1 MDEALDILRKMH
13 YLEGCKNIERQYLSL
28 VNKEDKNHWALNFR
42 NYLTEFESS
51 RADFTK
57 PKLVEYLQMI
67 FDEKCN
73 EPLAVL
79 NKTYM
84 YLLGCI
90 SKYLLIIATYYT
102 HLPDA
107 VLKEVPDLDIVKEA
121 SNELLIYSK
130 NIDDLNQAI
139 IEVCPYFFIVPNKN
153 SNWETLLGTVLIR
166 YLFSKFSS
174 IS

>member
-13 YLEGCKNIERQYLSL
+13 YLEGCKNIEKQFKSL
-28 VNKEDKNHWALNFR
+28 VNKEDKNLWATNFK
-42 NYLTEFESS
+42 NFVAEFESS
-51 RADFTK
+51 LDDFSK
-57 PKLVEYLQMI
+57 PKLVEYLQKI

-73 EPLAVL
+73 ESLAEL

-90 SKYLLIIATYYT
+90 SKYLLIITTYYA

-107 VLKEVPDLDIVKEA
+107 VLKEVPYLDIVKEA
-121 SNELLIYSK
+121 SNELLIYSN

-139 IEVCPYFFIVPNKN
+139 LEVCPFFFVVSNKN
-153 SNWETLLGTVLIR
+153 SSWKSLLGNDLFVR
-166 YLFSKFSS
+166 Y
-174 IS
+174 I